1 MAIWAYDSGTEKE
14 LRRGS
19 LPVGG
24 QATPAVYSVIGSAVL
39 VIPAKGAEQ
48 RSRYVRRLIGA
59 FEVATDP
66 EDMINGDANEI

>member
-1 MAIWAYDSGTEKE
+1 MTAA
-14 LRRGS
+14 RRRNYGEAAFRC
-19 LPVGG
+19 G

-48 RSRYVRRLIGA
+48 RSRYVRRSIGA